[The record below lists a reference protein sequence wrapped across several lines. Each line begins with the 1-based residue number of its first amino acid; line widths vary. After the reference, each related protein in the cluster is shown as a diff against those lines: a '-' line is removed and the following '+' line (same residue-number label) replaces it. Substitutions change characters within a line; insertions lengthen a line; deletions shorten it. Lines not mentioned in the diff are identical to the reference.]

1 MSNTLDIGAEPLRG
15 KPKLRW
21 TYQWSY
27 RYILDVV
34 VQIKV
39 RHIQNQTLQN
49 RKRHPKLKMDPLGV
63 SSDQS
68 NGSSTSK
75 ITSTSTQALAK
86 PHKSKQK
93 YSGRSQED
101 VKRALQE
108 ASITIED
115 RRAKFDAS
123 LMAGFDLNKDAIK
136 EAEEAAK
143 EKHMAEMGQKGKKAK
158 FLSKMFRK
166 SG

>member
-1 MSNTLDIGAEPLRG
+1 M
-15 KPKLRW
+15 
-21 TYQWSY
+21 
-27 RYILDVV
+27 
-34 VQIKV
+34 
-39 RHIQNQTLQN
+39 
-49 RKRHPKLKMDPLGV
+49 
-63 SSDQS
+63 
-68 NGSSTSK
+68 
-75 ITSTSTQALAK
+75 LAK
-86 PHKSKQK
+86 PHKPKQK
-93 YSGRSQED
+93 YSGPSQED

-158 FLSKMFRK
+158 SLSKMFRK
-166 SG
+166 RVTRIWSG

>member
-1 MSNTLDIGAEPLRG
+1 M
-15 KPKLRW
+15 
-21 TYQWSY
+21 
-27 RYILDVV
+27 V

-49 RKRHPKLKMDPLGV
+49 RKRHPKPKMDPLGV
-63 SSDQS
+63 SSDPS
-68 NGSSTSK
+68 NSSSNSQ
-75 ITSTSTQALAK
+75 ITSASTQTLAK
-86 PHKSKQK
+86 PHKPKQQ
-93 YSGRSQED
+93 YSGPSQED

-136 EAEEAAK
+136 KAEAAK

-158 FLSKMFRK
+158 YLSKMFRK

>member
-1 MSNTLDIGAEPLRG
+1 
-15 KPKLRW
+15 
-21 TYQWSY
+21 
-27 RYILDVV
+27 
-34 VQIKV
+34 
-39 RHIQNQTLQN
+39 
-49 RKRHPKLKMDPLGV
+49 MDPLGV
-63 SSDQS
+63 SSDPS

-75 ITSTSTQALAK
+75 ITSTSTQTLAK
-86 PHKSKQK
+86 PHKPKQQ
-93 YSGRSQED
+93 YSGPSQED

-143 EKHMAEMGQKGKKAK
+143 RSIWQRWGKKGKEPNLYRRCLGKAGDQDLEWVNL
-158 FLSKMFRK
+158 LS
-166 SG
+166 